1 MANDTLLRKY
11 ANVETLVLEGGEV
24 ELVVS
29 DDPAGTVAIDP
40 EQEMAA
46 VEDRPAR
53 KVTLTGYNGQVALS
67 GWGHVEVS
75 AKDAQLSGTLV
86 DGHVTAEGI
95 DLRCEL
101 ARETAQERRPVPP
114 FVMGLAIDAFGVFV
128 FTAFYVLVFAVG
140 SKLIRFDPLSHW
152 WLSLEVVLGAGTYF
166 GYSGHSISAVV
177 LAVLAVAVEMYCR
190 TSGKK
195 GVAVLRDWVA
205 MGDIIKLGIF
215 FGIMLM
221 GKMLRDYVE
230 SYRRAGWSGLRN
242 RLGR

>member
-1 MANDTLLRKY
+1 MANETLLRKY
-11 ANVETLVLEGGEV
+11 PNIEALALEGGEV
-24 ELVVS
+24 ELLAS

-40 EQEMAA
+40 EQEATA
-46 VEDRPAR
+46 TEDRPAR
-53 KVTLTGYNGQVALS
+53 KLTLKGYCGQVAVS
-67 GWGHVEVS
+67 MWGHIEVS
-75 AKDAQLSGTLV
+75 AEGGQLSGTLV

-101 ARETAQERRPVPP
+101 AKETPQERRPVPS

-166 GYSGHSISAVV
+166 GYSGHSIAAVV

-190 TSGKK
+190 TFGKEEMA
-195 GVAVLRDWVA
+195 GLRDWVA
-205 MGDIIKLGIF
+205 MWDIIKLGIF